1 MKKRCLLFLGALLV
15 FCMLAGCECK
25 HEWAEAT
32 CTEPKTCTKC
42 GETEGEA
49 LGHTWI
55 DATCTEPKT
64 CSVCG
69 ATEGDPAGHD
79 WADATCTEPKT
90 CTVCGETEGKAL
102 GHDWVPAD
110 CTNPKTCSRCK
121 ETEGQALGHKWDP
134 ATCTEPKTCSVCGAT
149 EGDPLGHTVDEWE
162 TTVEATCLNEGEQ
175 TGVCTVCGQT
185 VTETL
190 PITDHTPGEWVVT
203 KEPTEDEPGEWTQ
216 YCAVC
221 GEVVATEPYEL
232 SAEEIAQRFKD
243 NCTSYSYDTI
253 ARDPGSYE
261 GTYAKYTGKV
271 IQVMESNFWGSTIYT
286 LRVNV
291 TKTKYSYE
299 DTIYVTYTQ
308 SEDSPRILED
318 DIITIWGTNEGT
330 KTYETI
336 FGASITIPQVDA
348 KYVEIQ

>member
-1 MKKRCLLFLGALLV
+1 MKKRCLLFLGAMLV
-15 FCMLAGCECK
+15 LCMLAGCECK

-32 CTEPKTCTKC
+32 CTEPKTCSKC

-49 LGHTWI
+49 LGHAWI
-55 DATCTEPKT
+55 DATCTEPMT

-90 CTVCGETEGKAL
+90 CTVCGETDGKAL
-102 GHDWVPAD
+102 GHDWMPAD

-121 ETEGQALGHKWDP
+121 DTEGQALGHKWEA
-134 ATCTEPKTCSVCGAT
+134 ATCIEPKTCSVCGET

-175 TGVCTVCGQT
+175 TGICTVCGQT

-190 PITDHTPGEWVVT
+190 PITDHTPGEWAVT
-203 KEPTEDEPGEWTQ
+203 KEPTEEEAGEWTQ

-232 SAEEIAQRFKD
+232 SAEEIAQRYKA
-243 NCTSYSYDTI
+243 NCTAYNYDTI
-253 ARDPGSYE
+253 ARDPGGYQ
-261 GTYAKYTGKV
+261 GTYCKYTGKV
-271 IQVMESNFWGSTIYT
+271 IQVMESNFWGRTIYT

-291 TKTKYSYE
+291 TKTKYGYE
-299 DTIYVTYTQ
+299 DTIYVNFSQ
-308 SEDSPRILED
+308 DADSPRILED
-318 DIITIWGTNEGT
+318 DIVTIYGTNEGT
-330 KTYETI
+330 KTYQTVM
-336 FGASITIPQVDA
+336 GASVTIPEVDA
-348 KYVEIQ
+348 KYIDIQ

>member
-1 MKKRCLLFLGALLV
+1 MKKRCLLFLGAMLV
-15 FCMLAGCECK
+15 LCMLAGCECK

-32 CTEPKTCTKC
+32 CTEPKTCSKC

-49 LGHTWI
+49 LGHAWI
-55 DATCTEPKT
+55 DATCTEPMT

-90 CTVCGETEGKAL
+90 CTVCGETDGKAL
-102 GHDWVPAD
+102 GHDWMPAD

-121 ETEGQALGHKWDP
+121 DTEGQALGHKWEA
-134 ATCTEPKTCSVCGAT
+134 ATCIEPKTCSVCGET

-190 PITDHTPGEWVVT
+190 PITDHTPGEWAVT
-203 KEPTEDEPGEWTQ
+203 KEPTEEEAGEWTQ

-232 SAEEIAQRFKD
+232 SAEEIAQRYKA
-243 NCTSYSYDTI
+243 NCTAYNYDTI
-253 ARDPGSYE
+253 ARDPGGYQ
-261 GTYAKYTGKV
+261 GTYCKYTGKV
-271 IQVMESNFWGSTIYT
+271 IQVMESNFWGRTIYT

-291 TKTKYSYE
+291 TKTKYGYE
-299 DTIYVTYTQ
+299 DTIYVNFSQ
-308 SEDSPRILED
+308 DADSPRILED
-318 DIITIWGTNEGT
+318 DIVTIYGTNEGT
-330 KTYETI
+330 KTYQTVM
-336 FGASITIPQVDA
+336 GASVTIPEVDA
-348 KYVEIQ
+348 KYIDIQ

>member
-1 MKKRCLLFLGALLV
+1 MKKRCILFLGMLLV
-15 FCMLAGCECK
+15 FCIFAGCECK

-49 LGHTWI
+49 LGHTWNE
-55 DATCTEPKT
+55 ATCTEPKT

-69 ATEGDPAGHD
+69 ATEGDPAGHE
-79 WADATCTEPKT
+79 WAEATCTEPKT

-121 ETEGQALGHKWDP
+121 DTEGQALGHKWDA
-134 ATCTEPKTCSVCGAT
+134 ATCTDPKTCSVCGET
-149 EGDPLGHTVDEWE
+149 DGDPLGHTVDEWE

-190 PITDHTPGEWVVT
+190 PITDHTPGEWAVT
-203 KEPTEDEPGEWTQ
+203 KEPTEEEAGEWTQ

-232 SAEEIAQRFKD
+232 SAEEIAQRYKA
-243 NCTSYSYDTI
+243 NCTAYNYDTI
-253 ARDPGSYE
+253 ARDPGGYE
-261 GTYAKYTGKV
+261 GTYCKYTGKV
-271 IQVMESNFWGSTIYT
+271 IQVMESNFWGRTIYT

-291 TKTKYSYE
+291 TKTKYGYE
-299 DTIYVTYTQ
+299 DTIYVNYSQ
-308 SEDSPRILED
+308 DADSPRILED
-318 DIITIWGTNEGT
+318 DIVTIYGTNEGT
-330 KTYETI
+330 KTYQTVM
-336 FGASITIPQVDA
+336 GASVTIPEVDA
-348 KYVEIQ
+348 KYIDIQ